1 MTLAA
6 LRAVTKNIRDFH
18 PHQSVLE
25 HLEDFGEGFVL
36 SLCQG

>member
-6 LRAVTKNIRDFH
+6 LRAVTKNIRGFH